1 MARPSTPLLSRERIR
16 AAALEMIDG
25 AGLAELTMRGLAKRL
40 GVQAPSLYSH
50 YPTKEQLLEDVADEV
65 IDKVDYSGLEGDDW
79 RAGLASW
86 ARSYRAALRAHP
98 HIVPLI
104 AYGPGRFEEMLRRA
118 DAVHGCLVRAG
129 WPPRLATMIGASV
142 KYLVVGAGIGSFS
155 GGFSDDAA
163 VYGDRYPHLQQAYL
177 LPEFAQE
184 IDEDSFELALG
195 ALLDGLTRH
204 PAAPRT
210 AG

>member
-16 AAALEMIDG
+16 AAALEMIDES
-25 AGLAELTMRGLAKRL
+25 GLAELTMRSLAKRL

-50 YPTKEQLLEDVADEV
+50 YPTKEELLEDVANQV

-98 HIVPLI
+98 NIVPLI
-104 AYGPGRFEEMLRRA
+104 AYGPGRREEMLRRA

-129 WPPRLATMIGASV
+129 WPPRIATMIGASV
-142 KYLVVGAGIGSFS
+142 KYLVVGAGISSFAR
-155 GGFSDDAA
+155 GFSDDAA
-163 VYGDRYPHLQQAYL
+163 LYADRYPHLRQAYL

-184 IDEDSFELALG
+184 IDEESFELSLN

-210 AG
+210 RS